1 MLAWDPPH
9 HFSVRA
15 EGPDGWF
22 NQLDYRIE
30 ARGDGA
36 ILRYVHS
43 GVFDDAGWDNQYDAV
58 NSHTDFYL
66 HTLGQYLE
74 HFSPRTA
81 TYVGGGAG
89 GLMGPE
95 ASMAPDAFTRLQAAL
110 GVPEGASAGDSVRL
124 AHDDVDGVID
134 YRTDR
139 FLGIRTGDALYRFF
153 GRNAFGGPVG
163 MSIHHFGDG
172 VDADADGRRLDRVD
186 EVRLL
191 VPRQLDGEHRPAAR
205 GVRRSHPAAV
215 GVDDRRDDRQP
226 EAGPRPA
233 ALAAALRPPEALEHA
248 RRPRRRAGPGRG
260 RGPRA

>member
-1 MLAWDPPH
+1 MGKEFEIEREVELPGTADAAFQAVATGEGNASWLFPSEITSAQGGETSDGGKVVNWDPPNR
-9 HFSVRA
+9 FTVRA

-30 ARGDGA
+30 EHGNGV

-43 GVFDDAGWDNQYDAV
+43 GVFDDEGWEGQYDAV
-58 NSHTDFYL
+58 DSHTDFYL

-81 TYVGGGAG
+81 TYVGGGPG
-89 GLMGPE
+89 GLSAPE
-95 ASMAPDAFTRLQAAL
+95 ASMTPNAFTKLQAAL
-110 GVPEGASAGDSVRL
+110 GVPEGASTGDTVHL

-139 FLGIRTGDALYRFF
+139 FLGIRTSDALYRFF

-172 VDADADGRRLDRVD
+172 VDPEQAGRSW
-186 EVRLL
+186 E
-191 VPRQLDGEHRPAAR
+191 EW
-205 GVRRSHPAAV
+205 
-215 GVDDRRDDRQP
+215 
-226 EAGPRPA
+226 
-233 ALAAALRPPEALEHA
+233 LAQAYV
-248 RRPRRRAGPGRG
+248 
-260 RGPRA
+260 

>member
-1 MLAWDPPH
+1 MGKEFEIIREVVLPAASEAVFQAVATGEGNASWLFPAEIEPTQDGATSDGGKVTAWDPPR

-22 NQLDYRIE
+22 NQLDFKIE

-43 GVFDDAGWDNQYDAV
+43 GVFDDAGWDDQYDAV

-95 ASMAPDAFTRLQAAL
+95 ASTAPDAFTRLQAAL
-110 GVPEGASAGDSVRL
+110 GVPEGASTGDSVRL
-124 AHDDVDGVID
+124 AHDDVDAVID
-134 YRTDR
+134 YRTEH
-139 FLGIRTGDALYRFF
+139 FLGVRTDEALYRFF

-163 MSIHHFGDG
+163 MSIHHFGDD
-172 VDADADGRRLDRVD
+172 VDADK
-186 EVRLL
+186 
-191 VPRQLDGEHRPAAR
+191 
-205 GVRRSHPAAV
+205 V
-215 GVDDRRDDRQP
+215 GAEWTAWMEKVY
-226 EAGPRPA
+226 
-233 ALAAALRPPEALEHA
+233 
-248 RRPRRRAGPGRG
+248 
-260 RGPRA
+260 